1 MTDEIYALFL
11 EEFKSEIEE
20 IKKRNHEESIDE
32 SDLDDILAS
41 SELKSC
47 VKLIFKLNF
56 HMILNEPEIKIDLV
70 SKDNLSSIRLQP
82 QAYDK
87 DKHLCLDG
95 FPREGNPCVVV
106 INSPM

>member
-47 VKLIFKLNF
+47 VKLIF
-56 HMILNEPEIKIDLV
+56 
-70 SKDNLSSIRLQP
+70 
-82 QAYDK
+82 
-87 DKHLCLDG
+87 
-95 FPREGNPCVVV
+95 
-106 INSPM
+106 